1 MIVFRIAR
9 KRHFRPGENGE
20 TAEARNSSH
29 LLLPS
34 YNKKDLSLSPSPR
47 KNHATMR
54 REVCFERV
62 SESEVLLRAGEGN
75 NPSSFHLFGEQ
86 ENTRQGNNAQRAR
99 GSKDARGEVI
109 SGKDQVLLSCLVRP
123 TNDELLKRSSR
134 IEPCVLVRMFRFK
147 ARKRK
152 NELGAEGVVLL
163 PRREKEK

>member
-1 MIVFRIAR
+1 MFSTLQEKDISVPGKTG
-9 KRHFRPGENGE
+9 KRPRPGIQ
-20 TAEARNSSH
+20 AISSF
-29 LLLPS
+29 LATIRRIF
-34 YNKKDLSLSPSPR
+34 LSLTPQG
-47 KNHATMR
+47 NHATMW

-86 ENTRQGNNAQRAR
+86 ENTRQGNNAHRAR

-152 NELGAEGVVLL
+152 NELKLSLG
-163 PRREKEK
+163 KCF